1 LIGRLLKR
9 PQVSQNSIGRKN
21 MTAQNN
27 VCSHSKKRNKVVSA
41 EAAVRLI
48 KDGDTIS
55 TSGFFGS
62 CFAEEVAIAIE
73 KIYLSHG
80 KPRDLTLFFPAG
92 QGDYENRGGNHFG
105 HEGLLKRVIGAHWGT
120 MPKLYKLAVEN
131 KIEAYA
137 FPQGPIV
144 HMYRDIAA
152 HKPRTITTVG
162 LGTTVDPRNE
172 GGKLNKITKED
183 MVELIKFDGKEYLAY
198 KTFPINVAILR
209 GTTADM
215 DGNVTMEKEALILE
229 VLATA
234 MAAKNSNGTVIVQ
247 VERLAERGTLKPK
260 DVKIPGILVDAVVVA
275 KPENHVQTFGTNYNP
290 SYSGEVRVPME
301 AIPPIEMSERKI
313 IARRAAFELRPGHVV
328 NLGMGVPEGVA
339 SIANEERILD
349 QLTLTAE
356 PGIIGGVP
364 AGDWDFGA
372 GANTDAIIDQPA
384 QFDFYQGGGLDI
396 AFLGLAQAD
405 QQGNV
410 NVSKF
415 GPKLP
420 GPGGFIDITQSSK
433 LVVFLGTFTAG
444 GLKTS
449 VENGKLTVLTEGK
462 IKKFVEHVEQITF
475 SGKYA
480 IEKGQRVLYI
490 SERCVFRLTKK
501 GLLLVE
507 SAPGIDVKK
516 DIIAQMK
523 FEPIIDANLRVMD
536 KRIFK
541 DRPMELKAELICT

>member
-1 LIGRLLKR
+1 MT
-9 PQVSQNSIGRKN
+9 SQNDVHGQR
-21 MTAQNN
+21 
-27 VCSHSKKRNKVVSA
+27 KKRNKVMST
-41 EAAVRLI
+41 EEAVRLI

-62 CFAEEVAIAIE
+62 CFAEEIAIAVE
-73 KIYLSHG
+73 KNYLSHG

-172 GGKLNKITKED
+172 GGKLNKVTKED
-183 MVELIKFDGKEYLAY
+183 MIELIEFDGKEYLAY
-198 KTFPINVAILR
+198 KTFPIDVAILR
-209 GTTADM
+209 GTTADT
-215 DGNVTMEKEALILE
+215 DGNITMEKEALILE
-229 VLATA
+229 VLAMA

-275 KPENHVQTFGTNYNP
+275 KPENHVQTFGTDYNP
-290 SYSGEVRVPME
+290 SFSGEVRVPME

-328 NLGMGVPEGVA
+328 NLGMGVPEGIA

-405 QQGNV
+405 EQGNV

-420 GPGGFIDITQSSK
+420 GPGGFIDITQNSK
-433 LVVFLGTFTAG
+433 LVVYLGAFTAS
-444 GLKTS
+444 GLETS
-449 VENGKLTVLTEGK
+449 IENGSLKILKEGK
-462 IKKFVEHVEQITF
+462 IKKFVKQVEQVTF

-480 IEKGQRVLYI
+480 ISKGQLVLYVT
-490 SERCVFRLTKK
+490 ERCVFRLTEK

-507 SAPGIDVKK
+507 TAPGIDVKR
-516 DIIAQMK
+516 DILKQMD
-523 FEPIIDANLRVMD
+523 FEPIIDGNIRAMD
-536 KRIFK
+536 KRIFEEC
-541 DRPMELKAELICT
+541 PMGLRVEFA

>member
-1 LIGRLLKR
+1 MT
-9 PQVSQNSIGRKN
+9 VQNDVHGQR
-21 MTAQNN
+21 
-27 VCSHSKKRNKVVSA
+27 KKRNKVMPV
-41 EAAVRLI
+41 EEAVRLI

-73 KIYLSHG
+73 KNYLSEG

-105 HEGLLKRVIGAHWGT
+105 HEGLLKRAIGAHWGT

-131 KIEAYA
+131 KIEAYT

-144 HMYRDIAA
+144 HMFRDIAA

-172 GGKLNKITKED
+172 AGKLNKVTKED
-183 MVELIKFDGKEYLAY
+183 MIELIEFDGKEYLAY
-198 KTFPINVAILR
+198 KTFPIDVAILR
-209 GTTADM
+209 GTTADT
-215 DGNVTMEKEALILE
+215 DGNITMEKEALILE
-229 VLATA
+229 VLAMA

-247 VERLAERGTLKPK
+247 VQRLAERGTLKPK

-275 KPENHVQTFGTNYNP
+275 KPENHVQTFGTDYNP

-328 NLGMGVPEGVA
+328 NLGMGVPEGIA

-364 AGDWDFGA
+364 AGNWDFGA

-405 QQGNV
+405 EQGNV

-420 GPGGFIDITQSSK
+420 GPGGFIDITQNSK
-433 LVVFLGTFTAG
+433 LVVYLGAFTAS
-444 GLKTS
+444 GLEIS
-449 VENGKLTVLTEGK
+449 VENGSLKILKEGK
-462 IKKFVEHVEQITF
+462 IKKFVKQVEQVTF

-480 IEKGQRVLYI
+480 ISKGQLVLYVT
-490 SERCVFRLTKK
+490 ERCVFRLTEK

-507 SAPGIDVKK
+507 TAPGIDVKR
-516 DIIAQMK
+516 DILKQME
-523 FEPIIDANLRVMD
+523 FEPIIDGNVRVMD
-536 KRIFK
+536 KRIFEEC
-541 DRPMELKAELICT
+541 PMGLRAEFA